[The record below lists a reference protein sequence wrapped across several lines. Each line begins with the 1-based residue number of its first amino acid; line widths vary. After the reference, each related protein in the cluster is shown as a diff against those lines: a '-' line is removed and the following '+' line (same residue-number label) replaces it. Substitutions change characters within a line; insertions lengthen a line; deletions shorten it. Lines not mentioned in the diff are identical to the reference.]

1 MKQEIII
8 EDAFRT
14 DNVDGAIVTAMGIVA
29 REKDGGLS
37 AFIDVDDE
45 KGLLTYNLM
54 VKGDVA
60 GIPDA
65 KDIKKW
71 RIPGYLDFSKFNKA
85 LIEHGFIPYIDL
97 ENNSWETE
105 PPLVGKTVW
114 IERIKTSTATD
125 GKEYFSHIK
134 IVKIEDGGQPKQQA
148 TPQATPKQ
156 PASPPATPSND
167 PGTESPVNLR
177 DIWLDIC
184 MEVLAEKPHK
194 ETEIVTKVVKN
205 KIIDEKIH
213 EMLDNPSIRKQL
225 ADVRKTMLTSFVSE
239 SILEINDDGKYQLA
253 V

>member
-105 PPLVGKTVW
+105 PPLIGKTVW

-156 PASPPATPSND
+156 SASPPAAPSND
-167 PGTESPVNLR
+167 LKQQWTGILSEILTTPCNEIEINSAVRKAFPNDATLR
-177 DIWLDIC
+177 KRL
-184 MEVLAEKPHK
+184 
-194 ETEIVTKVVKN
+194 
-205 KIIDEKIH
+205 
-213 EMLDNPSIRKQL
+213 S
-225 ADVRKTMLTSFVSE
+225 DVRKQTLSELVSDGV
-239 SILEINDDGKYQLA
+239 LEIDGDGKYMLA

>member
-14 DNVDGAIVTAMGIVA
+14 DNVDGAVVTAMGIVA

-105 PPLVGKTVW
+105 PSLIGKKVW
-114 IERIKTSTATD
+114 VERIKTSTATD
-125 GKEYFSHIK
+125 GKEYYSHIK
-134 IVKIEDGGQPKQQA
+134 IVKIEDGGQPTKQQAGQQA
-148 TPQATPKQ
+148 TPQQQSTTPAK
-156 PASPPATPSND
+156 SND
-167 PGTESPVNLR
+167 LKQQWTGILS
-177 DIWLDIC
+177 
-184 MEVLAEKPHK
+184 
-194 ETEIVTKVVKN
+194 EILTTPCNEIEINSAVRKAFPDDAT
-205 KIIDEKIH
+205 
-213 EMLDNPSIRKQL
+213 LRKQL
-225 ADVRKTMLTSFVSE
+225 SDVRKQTLSELVSDGVLELT
-239 SILEINDDGKYQLA
+239 DGGKYQLA